1 MRFFLVFFVYLNIT
15 FFYVWL
21 KKGRKWRR
29 VLFKTPSD
37 RCLQNG
43 GRKFGGGGEV
53 GTEKKKNKPCNE
65 HHFRSLTWNKGCR
78 CLFLI
83 HSPYLPLPPSPLFYY
98 YSKPFHYCFTNHS
111 FADYKLGHLYKPIVL
126 CHNVKYMLWLSS
138 CSPLVMVKTR
148 AYTLCL
154 RGRQTSRRIIF
165 LQFSL
170 LRKLTQL

>member
-1 MRFFLVFFVYLNIT
+1 MRFFLVFFVYLSIT
-15 FFYVWL
+15 FFDVWL

-53 GTEKKKNKPCNE
+53 GTEKK
-65 HHFRSLTWNKGCR
+65 T
-78 CLFLI
+78 
-83 HSPYLPLPPSPLFYY
+83 SPVMSTTLGAWLEIKAVDAFSSSTRPTYPFPPSPLFYY

-126 CHNVKYMLWLSS
+126 CHNVKHLLWLSS

-154 RGRQTSRRIIF
+154 RGRQTSGHIIF
-165 LQFSL
+165 LPFSL